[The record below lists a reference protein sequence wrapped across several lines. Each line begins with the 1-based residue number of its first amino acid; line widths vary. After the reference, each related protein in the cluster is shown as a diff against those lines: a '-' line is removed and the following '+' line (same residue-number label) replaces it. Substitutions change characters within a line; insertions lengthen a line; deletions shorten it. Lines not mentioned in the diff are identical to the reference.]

1 MGASTVS
8 WSWKPSCPSASQRAR
23 SGGPRRAIVTVTASR
38 YAGAL
43 CEVLS
48 LGRTSVR
55 VRLYASG
62 EETVVPRS
70 DIRLCRR

>member
-1 MGASTVS
+1 MGASAMN
-8 WSWKPSCPSASQRAR
+8 WSWKPSRRPQPR
-23 SGGPRRAIVTVTASR
+23 STGPRRAIITVTASR

-48 LGRTSVR
+48 LGRGVAR

-62 EETVVPRS
+62 EETAVPRS
-70 DIRLCRR
+70 DIRMCRR